1 MINIIMCTYN
11 GERYISE
18 QIQSIVDSSVKDWR
32 LMIFDD
38 QSTDHT
44 IEIIEKYQEKYSGQI

>member
-11 GERYISE
+11 GERYINE
-18 QIQSIVDSSVKDWR
+18 QIQSIADSTVKDWR

-38 QSTDHT
+38 QSVD
-44 IEIIEKYQEKYSGQI
+44 QIGRAHV